1 MRRLFIFLTMTVLLL
16 TGCKKEESNV
26 VQSIQFTNVDNGRL
40 TLLEGE
46 NFRVRYTVEPASLQE
61 TAVLEWT
68 SSNEEVATVKNG
80 RISALFPGKADITAS
95 CGKASATV
103 RIEVEQLE
111 VTAFQIQSKAS
122 GFVGREIP
130 IEVTEIEP
138 SEASAA
144 SITWSVKPEDLAYAY
159 VSEGQLYVK
168 GRKPGTGTLIGEGE
182 GVTKECSLEFKE
194 YVAVE
199 EVSLTPSGPIKLGYG
214 EKVAVKCVVTPATA
228 SLPEVSWN
236 VQPENLFDDVTINGT
251 TLTLS
256 AGSKEGEATVTATA
270 DGRSVSTRVTIIRPP
285 VTGITY
291 TGWKSHLSLQDG
303 KFGNPSS
310 FQIVA
315 RTLPEGTDAPITY
328 ASLDPTV
335 ATVSEDGLV
344 TAKGHGVAYIKMT
357 AEDYTAYRTVYVCDS
372 NAFSWVVE
380 FDKNWDRS
388 EWVSGSGTMH
398 SSTGYWRF
406 RVYDRKSKVKAP
418 NGDEEI
424 HFDFVQVNWLY
435 STWFDTGYNSLP
447 SKLQWSMNLTDG
459 YHEFSFRAKD
469 GQTYNGPVT
478 LRFTY
483 GPSDSETVVGPA
495 ITVYVSNVN

>member
-16 TGCKKEESNV
+16 TGCKKEDSNV
-26 VQSIQFTNVDNGRL
+26 VQSIQFTNVENGKL
-40 TLLEGE
+40 TLVEGE

-103 RIEVEQLE
+103 RIEVEQQE
-111 VTAFQIQSKAS
+111 VTAFQIQSKVS

-168 GRKPGTGTLIGEGE
+168 GRKPGTGTLIGEGK

-199 EVSLTPSGPIKLGYG
+199 EVSLTPSGPIKLGYS
-214 EKVAVKCVVTPATA
+214 EKVTVKCVVTPATA

-285 VTGITY
+285 VNGISL
-291 TGWKSHLSLQDG
+291 TGWESHLSLQDG

-315 RTLPEGTDAPITY
+315 KTLPEGTDAPITY
-328 ASLDPTV
+328 ASSDPAV

-344 TAKGHGVAYIKMT
+344 TAKGHGVAYIKLS
-357 AEDYTAYRTVYVCDS
+357 AEDYTGYKTVYVCDS

-380 FDKNWDRS
+380 YWDS
-388 EWVSGSGTMH
+388 DNQSWVSGSGTKH
-398 SSTGYWRF
+398 SSSGYFRF
-406 RVYDRKSKVKAP
+406 RAYDRKSKVKAP
-418 NGDEEI
+418 NGDEVI
-424 HFDFVQVNWLY
+424 HFNFIQVNWLY
-435 STWFDTGYNSLP
+435 STWIQTSTNSLP
-447 SKLQWSMNLTDG
+447 SKLQWAMNDTE
-459 YHEFSFRAKD
+459 YYEFRFKVKD
-469 GQTYNGPVT
+469 GETYNGPVT
-478 LRFTY
+478 LRFYY
-483 GPSDSETVVGPA
+483 GPPDSETVVGPA

>member
-16 TGCKKEESNV
+16 TGCKKEDSNV
-26 VQSIQFTNVDNGRL
+26 VQSIQFTNVENGKL
-40 TLLEGE
+40 MLVEGE
-46 NFRVRYTVEPASLQE
+46 NFRVRYTVEPEELLE

-68 SSNEEVATVKNG
+68 SSNVEVASVKNG

-122 GFVGREIP
+122 GFVGKEIP

-159 VSEGQLYVK
+159 VSEGLLYVK
-168 GRKPGTGTLIGEGE
+168 GRKPGTGTLIGEGK

-199 EVSLTPSGPIKLGYG
+199 EVSLTPSGPIKLGYS
-214 EKVAVKCVVTPATA
+214 EQVTVKCVVTPATA

-236 VQPENLFDDVTINGT
+236 VQPENLFDGVTINGT
-251 TLTLS
+251 TLTLN

-285 VTGITY
+285 VKGISFTE
-291 TGWKSHLSLQDG
+291 WESHLSLQDG
-303 KFGNPSS
+303 KYGNPSS

-315 RTLPEGTDAPITY
+315 ETFPEGTDAPITY
-328 ASLDPTV
+328 ASLDPAV
-335 ATVSEDGLV
+335 ATVSEDGFV

-357 AEDYTAYRTVYVCDS
+357 AEDYTMYRAVYVCDS

-380 FDKNWDRS
+380 YWDWDNQS
-388 EWVSGSGTMH
+388 WVSGSGTKH
-398 SSTGYWRF
+398 SSTGYWKF
-406 RVYDRKSKVKAP
+406 RVYDRKSKVNAP

-424 HFDFVQVNWLY
+424 HFDFIQVHWLY
-435 STWFDTGYNSLP
+435 DTFIDTSYNSLP
-447 SKLQWSMNLTDG
+447 SKLQWAMNLTDG
-459 YHEFSFRAKD
+459 QHEFCFRAKD
-469 GQTYNGPVT
+469 GEAYNGPVT
-478 LRFTY
+478 LYFTY
-483 GPSDSETVVGPA
+483 GVEDIVVGPA
-495 ITVYVSNVN
+495 ITIYVSNVN

>member
-1 MRRLFIFLTMTVLLL
+1 MTVLLL

-26 VQSIQFTNVDNGRL
+26 VQSIQFTNVENGRL

-61 TAVLEWT
+61 TAVLEWI

-103 RIEVEQLE
+103 RIEVEQQE
-111 VTAFQIQSKAS
+111 VTAFQIQSKVS

-168 GRKPGTGTLIGEGE
+168 GRKPGTGTLIGEGK
-182 GVTKECSLEFKE
+182 GVTKESSLEFKE

-199 EVSLTPSGPIKLGYG
+199 EVSLTPSGPIKLGYS
-214 EKVAVKCVVTPATA
+214 EKVTVKCVVTPATA

-236 VQPENLFDDVTINGT
+236 VQPENLFDEVTINGT
-251 TLTLS
+251 TLTLY

-285 VTGITY
+285 VNNIGI

-315 RTLPEGTDAPITY
+315 RSLPEGTDAPITY
-328 ASLDPTV
+328 ASSDPAV

-357 AEDYTAYRTVYVCDS
+357 AEDYTEYRTVYVCDS

-380 FDKNWDRS
+380 YRDYDNQS
-388 EWVSGSGTMH
+388 WVSGSGIKH
-398 SSTGYWRF
+398 SSTGYWKF

-424 HFDFVQVNWLY
+424 HFDFIQVNWLY
-435 STWFDTGYNSLP
+435 TTWFDTGYNSLP
-447 SKLQWSMNLTDG
+447 SKLQWAMNLTDG
-459 YHEFSFRAKD
+459 YQEFCFRAKD
-469 GQTYNGPVT
+469 GETYNGPVT
-478 LRFTY
+478 LRFYY
-483 GPSDSETVVGPA
+483 GPSGSETVVGPA